1 MATETVVQAPGASAR
16 PSDDEILGI
25 TSNRTRKP
33 GRVPAGKPAQGA
45 GGGEADDFLADVAGR
60 GDAPGPEG
68 LAESSN
74 GLFDHAAGDDATE
87 LGANGDSE
95 ALNQILDSTPEL
107 REAWNEAKEYREVF
121 ATPAEARA
129 ATKLLGDLNRMDALF
144 FSKRP
149 EDHAELARQVAQLDP
164 ASFASLARAMTDMSN
179 GAAAG
184 GRVAAVNSTERAAPG
199 TNGSQVDAA
208 RNANA
213 STHPSATTA
222 AELGSGLTPAQREFF
237 QATNAQA
244 VQGVMEAIEAQ
255 VDRLL
260 PEGISKAA
268 RNRVAGE
275 IYREMDTTLQGNRAL
290 GQQMRDAFKSGALD
304 DAHRKA
310 IVSLVTSRAKQ
321 ALPAVAKRVLNEWTN
336 TIVSANQDRRA
347 RQRNAERRVEISGSG
362 GNDGRRAISSRDIDY
377 RRMSDGDILNL

>member
-1 MATETVVQAPGASAR
+1 MATETVVQTPAVTR

-25 TSNRTRKP
+25 TSNTTRRAGRIP
-33 GRVPAGKPAQGA
+33 GAKTSPGNGR
-45 GGGEADDFLADVAGR
+45 ESADLFADVTEQDGVPENRLDSSAVNEGT
-60 GDAPGPEG
+60 DA
-68 LAESSN
+68 AED
-74 GLFDHAAGDDATE
+74 GV
-87 LGANGDSE
+87 NGDSE
-95 ALNQILDSTPEL
+95 ELKQILDSKPEL
-107 REAWNEAKEYREVF
+107 RDAWNEAKEYREVF

-149 EDHAELARQVAQLDP
+149 EDHVELARAVAQLDP
-164 ASFASLARAMTDMSN
+164 QAFASLARAMTDLGN
-179 GAAAG
+179 GAAAS
-184 GRVAAVNSTERAAPG
+184 GRASVATVDERGAARMNVSPAE
-199 TNGSQVDAA
+199 TS

-213 STHPSATTA
+213 AAPPTA
-222 AELGSGLTPAQREFF
+222 AAAANSGMSPAQSEFF

-255 VDRLL
+255 VERLL

-290 GQQMRDAFKSGALD
+290 GQQMRDAFKSGVMD
-304 DAHRKA
+304 EAHRRA